1 MRIRIEEDNTLKE
14 PEVIIRAPA
23 GDSRVHAIQAQLQ
36 AHDAPAALPVFQGS
50 TETFV
55 ALSEV
60 LFIETAGRLL
70 QVHTREQLFTT
81 NEKLYV
87 LAASLPAEFLQVAKS
102 SIVNLTQISG
112 FNRSVSNCLV
122 TFRDSHKTV
131 YASRRYYKELVA
143 RLNEM
148 RGY

>member
-1 MRIRIEEDNTLKE
+1 MRIRIEEDDTLKE

-23 GDSRVHAIQAQLQ
+23 GDSRVQAIQAQLQ
-36 AHDAPAALPVFQGS
+36 AHDVPAALPVFQGS

-87 LAASLPAEFLQVAKS
+87 LAGR
-102 SIVNLTQISG
+102 IS
-112 FNRSVSNCLV
+112 
-122 TFRDSHKTV
+122 
-131 YASRRYYKELVA
+131 ASREIQHRQPHPDQRVQPLRVQLLGDVP
-143 RLNEM
+143 RLT
-148 RGY
+148 